1 MKLSKRGEYALR
13 ALIGLAV
20 AERQEH
26 RTVALAQL
34 AEREN
39 IPAPFLEQILRRLK
53 EGGYIAS
60 VRGKEGGYSLA
71 LSASQISVGEVVR
84 FIEGPLA
91 PVRCVSRTA
100 YERCSCPDEH
110 ACGLRLLM
118 ERVRNSVADIL
129 DGTTLAAL
137 VDGIS
142 CARKSLVVRKSI
154 EKEAQLPVNR
164 SELSEAGKLEGVLL
178 QVSGVAFEK
187 SGA

>member
-1 MKLSKRGEYALR
+1 
-13 ALIGLAV
+13 
-20 AERQEH
+20 
-26 RTVALAQL
+26 
-34 AEREN
+34 
-39 IPAPFLEQILRRLK
+39 
-53 EGGYIAS
+53 
-60 VRGKEGGYSLA
+60 
-71 LSASQISVGEVVR
+71 
-84 FIEGPLA
+84 
-91 PVRCVSRTA
+91 
-100 YERCSCPDEH
+100 
-110 ACGLRLLM
+110 M